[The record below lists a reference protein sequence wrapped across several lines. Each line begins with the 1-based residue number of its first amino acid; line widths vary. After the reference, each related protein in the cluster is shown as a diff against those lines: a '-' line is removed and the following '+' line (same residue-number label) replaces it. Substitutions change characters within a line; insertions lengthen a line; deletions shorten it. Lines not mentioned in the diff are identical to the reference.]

1 MIRLLWRI
9 RFMLAVMWI
18 YRDFKGLQLKLGW
31 TVSGRTKYTYMKPYD
46 AALEEIGDWYDW

>member
-1 MIRLLWRI
+1 
-9 RFMLAVMWI
+9 MLAVMWI